1 MPDYGLPQTGIERAS
16 IPLQQGT
23 SWLGGLINYNPPQ
36 GQTAAER
43 LGLFGSALRDASAYF
58 QGRPQLAGSLDN
70 SIAEHQRRLQ
80 LLRETAL
87 AAQNQRAAQS
97 ALPAPDPLQPAVIGP
112 QTPWAPQSRR
122 PLTS

>member
-1 MPDYGLPQTGIERAS
+1 MPEYLPQSGIERAS

-58 QGRPQLAGSLDN
+58 QGKPHLAGSLDD
-70 SIAEHQRRLQ
+70 SIAEHRRRLQ
-80 LLRETAL
+80 LLQETAL
-87 AAQNQRAAQS
+87 AAQRQRVVET
-97 ALPAPDPLQPAVIGP
+97 ALPAREPLQQAVIGP
-112 QTPWAPQSRR
+112 QTPLAPR
-122 PLTS
+122 LKGMWTA